1 MRSHVSL
8 LILLCLFVSTAQAQD
23 KVQVKFGSVKAEDFK
38 KVYSIDSSAG
48 AVIIADVGDTR
59 IVGNTKGWFSWE
71 FVHFKRIHILN
82 KSAFDVSN
90 VTIPLYSNGD
100 DEEELVKLKAYTYNL
115 ENGKVVETKLDSK
128 KGVFK
133 DKLDR
138 NRVLRKFTFPD
149 VKEGS
154 IIEYEYIVKSD
165 FLFNLQPW
173 TFQGSYP
180 RLWSEYNVRIPR
192 FISYVTLM
200 QGYLAPHIRE
210 SKDGTDYFSISAS
223 NGASASEHYKWTDG
237 VTSFRWVMKD
247 VPVLKEESFTSSL
260 DNHISK
266 IEFQL
271 SEYKDPLTYRNVMGT
286 WPQLTKRLM
295 EAEYFGGDLSKNN
308 GWIGDMID
316 PIIKSGGSQ
325 LEIAYKIYRYVQ
337 KNFTCTSRAGLY
349 ANENIKNVGKTK
361 KGTVGELNLLLTAMM
376 RYANIQADPVILST
390 KSNGYTYSLYPL
402 IDRFNYTI
410 SQIVIDN
417 RVYYLDASN
426 PQMGF
431 GRLSPECY
439 NGHARVVDPMATA
452 INFTADSLLERKI
465 TSVLMINN
473 DKGGIMGSMQKTP
486 GYFESYNL
494 RRKIKDAGL
503 PGYMAELQ
511 KGFLSEVEIKEP
523 KIDSMDLLD
532 MPVKLE
538 YQFEM
543 PETEEDIMYFSP
555 MMTEAWKENPFK
567 AAKRYYPVEMPY
579 TIDETY
585 LLRMDVPKGFEVE
598 EMPKQIRMKL
608 NENDDGFFEYLI
620 SNSNGVISMRSRL
633 RLSRTYFLPEEYEML
648 REFFAMVV
656 QKQGEQIVFKK
667 KV

>member
-8 LILLCLFVSTAQAQD
+8 LILLCLFVSTTQAQD

-48 AVIIADVGDTR
+48 AVIIADVGNTR
-59 IVGNTKGWFSWE
+59 IIGNTKGWFSWE

-154 IIEYEYIVKSD
+154 IIEYEYTVKSD

-192 FISYVTLM
+192 FITYVTLM

-349 ANENIKNVGKTK
+349 ANDNIKNVGKTK

-523 KIDSMDLLD
+523 RIDSMDLLD

-538 YQFEM
+538 YQFAM
-543 PETEEDIMYFSP
+543 PETEEDIMYFNP

-633 RLSRTYFLPEEYEML
+633 RISRTYFLPEEYEML

-667 KV
+667 KA

>member
-1 MRSHVSL
+1 MRSHVYL
-8 LILLCLFVSTAQAQD
+8 LILLCFAAIASKAQD
-23 KVQVKFGSVKAEDFK
+23 KVPVKFGSVKAEDFK

-90 VTIPLYSNGD
+90 ITIPLYSNGE

-154 IIEYEYIVKSD
+154 IIEYEYVVKSD

-192 FISYVTLM
+192 FITYVTLM
-200 QGYLAPHIRE
+200 QGYIAPHIKE
-210 SKDGTDYFSISAS
+210 SKDGSDYFSISAS
-223 NGASASEHYKWTDG
+223 NGAGASEHYKWTDA

-286 WPQLTKRLM
+286 WQQLTKRLM

-349 ANENIKNVGKTK
+349 ANDNIRNVGKTK

-410 SQIVIDN
+410 SQVIIDN

-426 PQMGF
+426 AQMGF

-503 PGYMAELQ
+503 PGYVAELQ
-511 KGFLSEVEIKEP
+511 KGFLSEVQIKEP
-523 KIDSMDLLD
+523 KVDSMDLLD

-543 PETEEDIMYFSP
+543 PETEEDIMYFNP

-567 AAKRYYPVEMPY
+567 AANRYYPVEMPY

-598 EMPKQIRMKL
+598 EMPKQVRMKL

-620 SNSNGVISMRSRL
+620 SNSNGVISMRCRL
-633 RLSRTYFLPEEYEML
+633 RLSRTYFMPEEYEML

-667 KV
+667 KA

>member
-23 KVQVKFGSVKAEDFK
+23 KVPVKFGSVKAEDFK

-48 AVIIADVGDTR
+48 AVIIADVGNTR
-59 IVGNTKGWFSWE
+59 IIGNTKGWFSWE

-154 IIEYEYIVKSD
+154 IIEYEYTVKSD

-180 RLWSEYNVRIPR
+180 RLWSEYSVRIPR
-192 FISYVTLM
+192 FITYVTLM
-200 QGYLAPHIRE
+200 QGYLAPHIKE

-361 KGTVGELNLLLTAMM
+361 RGTVGELNLLLTAMM

-523 KIDSMDLLD
+523 RIDSMDLLD

-633 RLSRTYFLPEEYEML
+633 RISRTYFLPEEYEIL

-667 KV
+667 KA

>member
-23 KVQVKFGSVKAEDFK
+23 KVPVKFGSVKAEDFK

-48 AVIIADVGDTR
+48 AVIIADVGNTR

-90 VTIPLYSNGD
+90 VTIPLYSDGD

-192 FISYVTLM
+192 FITYVTLM
-200 QGYLAPHIRE
+200 QGYLAPHIKE

-349 ANENIKNVGKTK
+349 ASENIKNVGKTK

-523 KIDSMDLLD
+523 RIDSMDLLD

-538 YQFEM
+538 YQFAM
-543 PETEEDIMYFSP
+543 PETEEDIMYFNP

-633 RLSRTYFLPEEYEML
+633 RISRTYFLPEEYEML

-667 KV
+667 KA

>member
-1 MRSHVSL
+1 MRSHVYL
-8 LILLCLFVSTAQAQD
+8 LILLCFAAIASKAQD
-23 KVQVKFGSVKAEDFK
+23 KVPVKFGSVKADDFK

-90 VTIPLYSNGD
+90 ITIPLYSNGE

-154 IIEYEYIVKSD
+154 IIEYEYVVKSD

-192 FISYVTLM
+192 FITYVTLM
-200 QGYLAPHIRE
+200 QGYIAPHIKE
-210 SKDGTDYFSISAS
+210 SKDGSDYFSISAS
-223 NGASASEHYKWTDG
+223 NGAGASEHYKWTDA

-286 WPQLTKRLM
+286 WQQLTKRLM
-295 EAEYFGGDLSKNN
+295 EAEYFGADLSKNN

-349 ANENIKNVGKTK
+349 ANDNIRNVGKTK

-410 SQIVIDN
+410 SQVIIDN

-426 PQMGF
+426 AQMGF

-503 PGYMAELQ
+503 PGYVAELQ
-511 KGFLSEVEIKEP
+511 KGFLSEVQIKEP
-523 KIDSMDLLD
+523 KVDSMDLLD

-543 PETEEDIMYFSP
+543 PETEEDIMYFNP

-567 AAKRYYPVEMPY
+567 AANRYYPVEMPY

-598 EMPKQIRMKL
+598 EMPKQVRMKL

-620 SNSNGVISMRSRL
+620 SNSNGVISMRCRL
-633 RLSRTYFLPEEYEML
+633 RLSRTYFMPEEYEML

-667 KV
+667 KA

>member
-1 MRSHVSL
+1 
-8 LILLCLFVSTAQAQD
+8 
-23 KVQVKFGSVKAEDFK
+23 
-38 KVYSIDSSAG
+38 
-48 AVIIADVGDTR
+48 
-59 IVGNTKGWFSWE
+59 
-71 FVHFKRIHILN
+71 
-82 KSAFDVSN
+82 
-90 VTIPLYSNGD
+90 
-100 DEEELVKLKAYTYNL
+100 
-115 ENGKVVETKLDSK
+115 
-128 KGVFK
+128 
-133 DKLDR
+133 
-138 NRVLRKFTFPD
+138 
-149 VKEGS
+149 
-154 IIEYEYIVKSD
+154 
-165 FLFNLQPW
+165 
-173 TFQGSYP
+173 
-180 RLWSEYNVRIPR
+180 
-192 FISYVTLM
+192 
-200 QGYLAPHIRE
+200 
-210 SKDGTDYFSISAS
+210 
-223 NGASASEHYKWTDG
+223 
-237 VTSFRWVMKD
+237 
-247 VPVLKEESFTSSL
+247 
-260 DNHISK
+260 
-266 IEFQL
+266 
-271 SEYKDPLTYRNVMGT
+271 
-286 WPQLTKRLM
+286 
-295 EAEYFGGDLSKNN
+295 
-308 GWIGDMID
+308 
-316 PIIKSGGSQ
+316 
-325 LEIAYKIYRYVQ
+325 
-337 KNFTCTSRAGLY
+337 
-349 ANENIKNVGKTK
+349 
-361 KGTVGELNLLLTAMM
+361 
-376 RYANIQADPVILST
+376 
-390 KSNGYTYSLYPL
+390 
-402 IDRFNYTI
+402 
-410 SQIVIDN
+410 
-417 RVYYLDASN
+417 
-426 PQMGF
+426 
-431 GRLSPECY
+431 
-439 NGHARVVDPMATA
+439 VDPMATA

>member
-1 MRSHVSL
+1 MRSHVYL
-8 LILLCLFVSTAQAQD
+8 LILLCFAAIAAKAQD
-23 KVQVKFGSVKAEDFK
+23 KVPVKFGSVKADDFK

-90 VTIPLYSNGD
+90 ITIPLYSNGE

-154 IIEYEYIVKSD
+154 IIEYEYVVKSD

-192 FISYVTLM
+192 FITYVTLM
-200 QGYLAPHIRE
+200 QGYIAPHIKE
-210 SKDGTDYFSISAS
+210 SKDGSDYFSISAS
-223 NGASASEHYKWTDG
+223 NGAGASEHYKWTDA

-286 WPQLTKRLM
+286 WQQLTKRLM

-349 ANENIKNVGKTK
+349 ANDNIRNVGKTK

-410 SQIVIDN
+410 SQVIIDN

-426 PQMGF
+426 AQMGF

-503 PGYMAELQ
+503 PGYVAELQ
-511 KGFLSEVEIKEP
+511 KGFLSEVQIKEP
-523 KIDSMDLLD
+523 KVDSMDLLD

-543 PETEEDIMYFSP
+543 PETEEDIMYFNP

-567 AAKRYYPVEMPY
+567 AANRYYPVEMPY

-598 EMPKQIRMKL
+598 EMPKQVRMKL

-620 SNSNGVISMRSRL
+620 SNSNGVISMRCRL
-633 RLSRTYFLPEEYEML
+633 RLSRTYFMPEEYEML

-667 KV
+667 KA

>member
-1 MRSHVSL
+1 MRSHGPL
-8 LILLCLFVSTAQAQD
+8 LILLCLFVSTAEAQD
-23 KVQVKFGSVKAEDFK
+23 KVPVKFGSVKADDFK

-90 VTIPLYSNGD
+90 ITIPLYSNGE

-154 IIEYEYIVKSD
+154 IIEYEYTVKSD

-192 FISYVTLM
+192 FITYVTLM
-200 QGYLAPHIRE
+200 QGYLAPHIKE
-210 SKDGTDYFSISAS
+210 SKDGSDYFSISAS

-247 VPVLKEESFTSSL
+247 VPVLKEESFTSSI

-286 WPQLTKRLM
+286 WQQLTKRLM

-316 PIIKSGGSQ
+316 PIIKAGGSQ

-349 ANENIKNVGKTK
+349 ASDNIRNVGKTK

-410 SQIVIDN
+410 SQVIIDN

-426 PQMGF
+426 AQMGF

-503 PGYMAELQ
+503 PGYVAELQ
-511 KGFLSEVEIKEP
+511 KGFLSEVQIKEP
-523 KIDSMDLLD
+523 KVDSMDLLD

-543 PETEEDIMYFSP
+543 PETDEDIMYFNP

-567 AAKRYYPVEMPY
+567 AANRYYPVEMPY

-585 LLRMDVPKGFEVE
+585 LLRMDVPRGFEVE
-598 EMPKQIRMKL
+598 EMPKQVRMKL

-620 SNSNGVISMRSRL
+620 SNSNGVISMRCRL
-633 RLSRTYFLPEEYEML
+633 RLSRTYFMPEEYEML

-667 KV
+667 KA

>member
-1 MRSHVSL
+1 
-8 LILLCLFVSTAQAQD
+8 VSTAQAQD

-48 AVIIADVGDTR
+48 AVIIADVGNTR
-59 IVGNTKGWFSWE
+59 IIGNTKGWFSWE

-154 IIEYEYIVKSD
+154 IIEYEYTVKSD

>member
-8 LILLCLFVSTAQAQD
+8 LILLCLFVSTAQSQD

-48 AVIIADVGDTR
+48 AVIIADVGNTR
-59 IVGNTKGWFSWE
+59 IIGNTKGWFSWE

-154 IIEYEYIVKSD
+154 IIEYEYTVKSD

>member
-1 MRSHVSL
+1 
-8 LILLCLFVSTAQAQD
+8 
-23 KVQVKFGSVKAEDFK
+23 
-38 KVYSIDSSAG
+38 
-48 AVIIADVGDTR
+48 
-59 IVGNTKGWFSWE
+59 
-71 FVHFKRIHILN
+71 
-82 KSAFDVSN
+82 
-90 VTIPLYSNGD
+90 
-100 DEEELVKLKAYTYNL
+100 
-115 ENGKVVETKLDSK
+115 
-128 KGVFK
+128 
-133 DKLDR
+133 
-138 NRVLRKFTFPD
+138 
-149 VKEGS
+149 
-154 IIEYEYIVKSD
+154 
-165 FLFNLQPW
+165 
-173 TFQGSYP
+173 
-180 RLWSEYNVRIPR
+180 
-192 FISYVTLM
+192 
-200 QGYLAPHIRE
+200 
-210 SKDGTDYFSISAS
+210 
-223 NGASASEHYKWTDG
+223 
-237 VTSFRWVMKD
+237 
-247 VPVLKEESFTSSL
+247 
-260 DNHISK
+260 
-266 IEFQL
+266 
-271 SEYKDPLTYRNVMGT
+271 MGT